1 MKRNLYGM
9 ALFFLSTLTVSC
21 GYSTKSA
28 LPAHFRTIYI
38 ENFKN
43 NVTYTTET
51 QRELYLPLLEVK
63 VRNAVI
69 NRFLFDGVLKVVKSE
84 NADLILK
91 GELKKYERTGL
102 RFTDNNDVQEYRV
115 SVVVSLELRDPS
127 KLEPLWTESNFAGEA
142 SFFLSGPSAKSE
154 DAAVQE
160 AIDDLA
166 RRVVERTLEDW

>member
-1 MKRNLYGM
+1 MRRNFYYI
-9 ALFFLSTLTVSC
+9 ALFFLSSLTVGC
-21 GYSTKSA
+21 GYSTKSS
-28 LPAHFRTIYI
+28 LPPHFRTIYI

-43 NVTYTTET
+43 NVMYTTET

-63 VRNAVI
+63 VRNAII
-69 NRFLFDGVLKVVKSE
+69 NRFLFDGALKVVKSE
-84 NADLILK
+84 DADLILK
-91 GELKKYERTGL
+91 GELKKYERSGL

-115 SVVVSLELRDPS
+115 TVTVSFELREPQ
-127 KLEPLWTESNFAGEA
+127 KPEPLWTESNFSGEA

-166 RRVVERTLEDW
+166 RRVVERTVEDW